1 MNHPLAPP
9 KVEQLLKTAGPR
21 RYGVVTATDGLS
33 IKISGLAGHASLD
46 DTVLISTERRTANKR
61 AGGGGREVRAKIVA
75 MDGELVTAFA
85 YGSLAGAALGSMAV
99 LDRGGGYALPS
110 EAWIGRI
117 IDPFGAPMDD
127 GVLKPGE
134 ISAPLERAAPNA
146 AKRKMLGSRLSTGL
160 CVTDTLLPICR
171 GQRIGLFAGSG
182 VGKSSLLGDI
192 ACGVECDVA
201 VIAMIGE
208 RGREVRAFIEDT
220 LSPEGREK
228 SVVIAST
235 ADQSPLAK
243 KRGAHLAMAT
253 AEYFRDQGKQV
264 LLLFDSLTRYAEAH
278 REIALSAGEA
288 PSLHAF
294 PPSTF
299 RTIASLVE
307 RSGPGE
313 EGQGDIT
320 SVFSVLVAGSDH
332 DEPVADMIR
341 GILDGHIV
349 LERQIAERGRFPAID
364 VSRSVSRSLP
374 KAASEEENVL
384 LREARAILRAYE
396 DSETIVRAGLYA
408 HGADPQIDRALEIW
422 PKLDQFIADKTEM
435 GVEDSFQ
442 RLQAIVHGGKKQ
454 HSTSASANALSA

>member
-1 MNHPLAPP
+1 MNQSLAPA
-9 KVEQLLKTAGPR
+9 KLEKILKTAGPKH
-21 RYGVVTATDGLS
+21 YGVVTATDGLS
-33 IKISGLAGHASLD
+33 LKIEGLAGYAALG
-46 DTVLISTERRTANKR
+46 DTVRIKT
-61 AGGGGREVRAKIVA
+61 GDGRDVRVKIVA
-75 MDGELVTAFA
+75 MDGDKATGFAF
-85 YGSLAGAALGSMAV
+85 GSLVGASVGDTAM
-99 LDRGGGYALPS
+99 LDRAGGDAMPC
-110 EAWIGRI
+110 EEWIGKI
-117 IDPFGAPMDD
+117 IDPFGNAMDGGALGHGD
-127 GVLKPGE
+127 TP
-134 ISAPLERAAPNA
+134 IPLEHPAPNA
-146 AKRKMLGSRLSTGL
+146 ALRKTLGERLPTGL
-160 CVTDTLLPICR
+160 CVLDTLLPICR

-182 VGKSSLLGDI
+182 VGKSSLLGEI
-192 ACGVECDVA
+192 AKGVRCDVA
-201 VIAMIGE
+201 VVAMIGE
-208 RGREVRAFIEDT
+208 RGREVRSFVEDV
-220 LSPEGREK
+220 LGPEGVRK
-228 SVVIAST
+228 TVIVAST

-253 AEYFRDQGKQV
+253 AEYFRNKGKQV

-349 LERQIAERGRFPAID
+349 LERAIAERGRFPAID

-374 KAASEEENVL
+374 RAATEEENLL

-408 HGADPQIDRALEIW
+408 HGADAQIDRALEIW
-422 PKLDQFIADKTEM
+422 PKLDAFISETSAE
-435 GVEDSFQ
+435 GISASFEKLN
-442 RLQAIVHGGKKQ
+442 RAIHGPRRAA
-454 HSTSASANALSA
+454 SSASANALG

>member
-1 MNHPLAPP
+1 MNAPLAPL
-9 KVEQLLKTAGPR
+9 KIEKLLKSSGPR

-33 IKISGLAGHASLD
+33 IKIAGLAGFASLG
-46 DTVLISTERRTANKR
+46 DTVRISTERRAANR
-61 AGGGGREVRAKIVA
+61 GQEGSDREVRAKIVA

-85 YGSLAGAALGSMAV
+85 YGSLAGAALGNMAT
-99 LDRGGGYALPS
+99 LDRGSGFAAPTN
-110 EAWIGRI
+110 AWIGRI
-117 IDPFGAPMDD
+117 IDPFGLPMDE
-127 GVLKPGE
+127 GKLSPGAA
-134 ISAPLERAAPNA
+134 SMPLERPAANA
-146 AKRKMLGSRLSTGL
+146 AKRKKLGARLSTGL
-160 CVTDTLLPICR
+160 CVMDTLLPICR

-220 LSPEGREK
+220 LGPEGRKK

-264 LLLFDSLTRYAEAH
+264 LLLFDSLTRFAEAH

-320 SVFSVLVAGSDH
+320 AVFSVLVAGSDH
-332 DEPVADMIR
+332 NEPVADMIR

-349 LERQIAERGRFPAID
+349 LERAIAERGRFPAID

-374 KAASEEENVL
+374 KAASEEENAL

-408 HGADPQIDRALEIW
+408 HGADAQIDRALEIW
-422 PKLDQFIADKTEM
+422 PKLDQFIADKTDK
-435 GVEDSFQ
+435 GVADSFK
-442 RLQAIVHGGKKQ
+442 RLQTILRGGARKP
-454 HSTSASANALSA
+454 HSTTAQASAIG

>member
-1 MNHPLAPP
+1 MSTSPSLAPS
-9 KVEQLLKTAGPR
+9 KIEKLLKTAGPR

-33 IKISGLAGHASLD
+33 LKIAGLTGYASLG
-46 DTVLISTERRTANKR
+46 DTVMVATGS
-61 AGGGGREVRAKIVA
+61 GRDVRVKIVA
-75 MDGELVTAFA
+75 MDGDVATGFA
-85 YGSLAGAALGSMAV
+85 YGSLTGAAVGNVAT
-99 LDRGGGYALPS
+99 LDRVGGDAHPCS
-110 EAWIGRI
+110 DWIGRI

-127 GVLKPGE
+127 GALGMGD
-134 ISAPLERAAPNA
+134 APVTLEHPAPNA

-160 CVTDTLLPICR
+160 CVLDTLLPICR

-182 VGKSSLLGDI
+182 IGKSTLLGDI
-192 ACGVECDVA
+192 AKNVECDVA
-201 VIAMIGE
+201 VVAMIGE

-220 LSPEGREK
+220 LGPEGRK
-228 SVVIAST
+228 KAVVIAST
-235 ADQSPLAK
+235 ADSSPLAK

-313 EGQGDIT
+313 KGNGDIT
-320 SVFSVLVAGSDH
+320 AVFSVLVAGSDH
-332 DEPVADMIR
+332 NEPVADMIR

-349 LERQIAERGRFPAID
+349 LERKIAERGRFPAID

-374 KAASEEENVL
+374 KAASEEENLL

-396 DSETIVRAGLYA
+396 DSETIVRAGLYS
-408 HGADPQIDRALEIW
+408 HGADAQIDRALEIW
-422 PKLDQFIADKTEM
+422 PKLDAFISAHTME
-435 GVEDSFQ
+435 GVADSFK
-442 RLQAIVHGGKKQ
+442 RLNAIVHPNVKK
-454 HSTSASANALSA
+454 SASSLNASAFG

>member
-1 MNHPLAPP
+1 M
-9 KVEQLLKTAGPR
+9 T
-21 RYGVVTATDGLS
+21 
-33 IKISGLAGHASLD
+33 
-46 DTVLISTERRTANKR
+46 
-61 AGGGGREVRAKIVA
+61 
-75 MDGELVTAFA
+75 
-85 YGSLAGAALGSMAV
+85 
-99 LDRGGGYALPS
+99 
-110 EAWIGRI
+110 
-117 IDPFGAPMDD
+117 
-127 GVLKPGE
+127 
-134 ISAPLERAAPNA
+134 LEHAAPNA
-146 AKRKMLGSRLSTGL
+146 ALRKTLGERLPTGV
-160 CVTDTLLPICR
+160 CVLDTLLPICR
-171 GQRIGLFAGSG
+171 GQRVGLFAGSG
-182 VGKSSLLGDI
+182 VGKSSLLGEI

-201 VIAMIGE
+201 VVAMIGE
-208 RGREVRAFIEDT
+208 RGREVRGFIEET
-220 LSPEGREK
+220 LGPEGMK
-228 SVVIAST
+228 KTVIVAST

-253 AEYFRDQGKQV
+253 AEYFRNKGKQV

-320 SVFSVLVAGSDH
+320 AVFSVLVAGSDH
-332 DEPVADMIR
+332 NEPVADMIR

-349 LERQIAERGRFPAID
+349 LERAIAERGRFPAID

-374 KAASEEENVL
+374 RAASEEENLL

-408 HGADPQIDRALEIW
+408 HGADAQIDRALEIW
-422 PKLDQFIADKTEM
+422 PKLDAFIAEKNKV
-435 GVEDSFQ
+435 GIAASFEKLN
-442 RLQAIVHGGKKQ
+442 RIVHGARKGA
-454 HSTSASANALSA
+454 STTHANAIS

>member
-1 MNHPLAPP
+1 MTLPLAPL
-9 KVEQLLKTAGPR
+9 KIEKLLKTAGPR
-21 RYGVVTATDGLS
+21 HYGVVTATDGLS
-33 IKISGLAGHASLD
+33 LKIAGLSGYASLG
-46 DTVLISTERRTANKR
+46 DTVMVATAS
-61 AGGGGREVRAKIVA
+61 GRDVRAKIVA
-75 MDGELVTAFA
+75 MDGDIATGFA
-85 YGSLAGAALGSMAV
+85 YGSLTGAAVGNTAM
-99 LDRGGGYALPS
+99 LDRAAGDATPCDD
-110 EAWIGRI
+110 WIGRI

-127 GVLKPGE
+127 GPLAAGE
-134 ISAPLERAAPNA
+134 NAIALEHPAPNA
-146 AKRKMLGSRLSTGL
+146 AKRKKLGARLSTGL
-160 CVTDTLLPICR
+160 CVLDTLLPMCR

-192 ACGVECDVA
+192 ANGVDCDVA

-220 LSPEGREK
+220 LGPEGRAK

-264 LLLFDSLTRYAEAH
+264 LLLFDSLTRFAEAH

-299 RTIASLVE
+299 RTIAQLVE

-313 EGQGDIT
+313 EGKGDIT
-320 SVFSVLVAGSDH
+320 AVFSVLVAGSDH
-332 DEPVADMIR
+332 NEPVADMIR

-349 LERQIAERGRFPAID
+349 LERKIAERGRFPAID

-374 KAASEEENVL
+374 GAASEEENTL
-384 LREARAILRAYE
+384 LREARAIIRAYE

-408 HGADPQIDRALEIW
+408 HGADAQIDRALEIW
-422 PKLDQFIADKTEM
+422 PKLDRFISDKTEN
-435 GVEDSFQ
+435 GVEDSFT
-442 RLQAIVHGGKKQ
+442 RLNAIVHPGAKKPG
-454 HSTSASANALSA
+454 SSATASALG